1 MEKNGKKW
9 LFVEFF
15 LYFYILIYIYNFDMI
30 TFIGDI
36 ACKLDGKGRFLFPAV
51 FKKQINSSVID
62 KFVVKKD
69 IFENCLIIYPFI
81 EWQKQVDL
89 IRKKI
94 NPYNKEHSKFL
105 RGFYKNTAEIT
116 LDSNNRL
123 LIPKRLLQITGI
135 KKEMLLVGIDSKI
148 EIWAKEIYEK
158 IEHNDED
165 FAQLAEKI
173 LGTQDEVK
181 F

>member
-1 MEKNGKKW
+1 MT
-9 LFVEFF
+9 
-15 LYFYILIYIYNFDMI
+15 

-36 ACKLDGKGRFLFPAV
+36 TCKLDGKGRFLFPSV
-51 FKKQINSSVID
+51 FKKQISSSVFD
-62 KFVVKKD
+62 KFVIQKD
-69 IFENCLIIYPFI
+69 IFENCLIIYPYI

-116 LDSNNRL
+116 LDSNNRI
-123 LIPKRLLQITGI
+123 LIPKRLLQIINI
-135 KKEMLLVGIDSKI
+135 KKEIVLVGLDSKI
-148 EIWAKEIYEK
+148 EIWDKDIYEK

-173 LGTQDEVK
+173 QEEMK